1 MKTNIT
7 VSEFV
12 DNWKALLKQSIEL
25 SKRVPSLFII
35 QVGSNEASNRY
46 VRNKIKDCE
55 AIGIEA
61 ELLNLPESITTES
74 ICNYIDVAVSADFD
88 GIIVQLPLPDHIN
101 KDQIIKH
108 IPKDRDVDG
117 FRTDSVF
124 TPCTPLGIANYLDY
138 IGFVFKGKHAV
149 ILGRSDIV
157 GKPMEKLLQAHNCTT
172 TLCNS
177 KTPKELRNKLL
188 GMADLVIC
196 AVGQRNFIS
205 SQDALNAFI
214 VDVGINFDE
223 NGKLCGDVD
232 VNILDKDRVT
242 PVPGGVGRLTRM
254 ALVHNVVESAL
265 MKK

>member
-7 VSEFV
+7 VLEYV
-12 DNWKALLKQSIEL
+12 DNWKALLKQSIAL

-35 QVGSNEASNRY
+35 QVGSNEASTRY

-55 AIGIEA
+55 SIGIEA

-74 ICNYIDVAVSADFD
+74 ICNYIDAAVDADFD
-88 GIIVQLPLPDHIN
+88 GIIVQLPLPEHID
-101 KDQIIKH
+101 KDQIIRH

-117 FRTDSVF
+117 FRNDSVF
-124 TPCTPLGIANYLDY
+124 TPCTPLGIINYLDY
-138 IGFVFKGKHAV
+138 IGFQFAGKHAV

-157 GKPMEKLLQAHNCTT
+157 GKPMAKLLQTYNCTT
-172 TLCNS
+172 SLCNS
-177 KTPKELRNKLL
+177 KTPKELRDKLL
-188 GMADLVIC
+188 SMSDLVIC

-214 VDVGINFDE
+214 VDVGINFDD

-232 VNILDKDRVT
+232 VSVVDKDRVT

>member
-7 VSEFV
+7 VSEYV

-74 ICNYIDVAVSADFD
+74 ICNYIDVAVNADFD

-101 KDQIIKH
+101 KNQIIRH

-124 TPCTPLGIANYLDY
+124 TPCTPLGIVNYLDY
-138 IGFVFKGKHAV
+138 IGFAFKGKHAV

-157 GKPMEKLLQAHNCTT
+157 GKPMEKLLQAYNCTT

-232 VNILDKDRVT
+232 VNIIDKDRVT